1 MSAPRAPQR
10 PEDVPGPDEPGPH
23 EAQAEARARGA
34 RRARR
39 RTPKRRRKARARG
52 LKARARKAAQALLA
66 RAKLLAARGWR
77 RWSRTR
83 PGALVR
89 AVPLPVLLS
98 LTAGLLLACYSMPPA
113 ATPPKAAPTTA
124 AGPRIAKWRGVEP
137 QVRVALVESAPVV
150 SCVLPG
156 PWRVLP
162 DRGAEG
168 ALPGEGE
175 VTVVATEPGI
185 EVSSGGV
192 RLAFPEATEV
202 RFAPPRG
209 DRGPGTV
216 AVGTRRFHGEVVIH
230 RLPGKPKEK
239 DKEAVPP
246 TLRLVNHV
254 GLEDYLA
261 GVVGHEMPLSWSD
274 AALHAQAICARTYAL
289 ASLRPQ
295 SDHDVKADERSQ
307 VYRGVMAEDARA
319 RAMVDATRGMVLV
332 WSGDIFTT
340 YFHSTCGGDTVPAK
354 WIFGDADIEPL
365 SGATGCRC
373 QASRLY
379 RWTETV
385 DLAVAPG
392 VRRWVL
398 EAPLREVKVQHF
410 PRGGYVETVTF
421 VDAGGDVVTEKGTDV
436 RSALKLKAPAF
447 EARLEPDG
455 HTLVVEGRG
464 WGHGVG
470 LCQFGANGFAK
481 EGKDADWILAHFYP
495 GSKIE
500 ALGY

>member
-1 MSAPRAPQR
+1 M
-10 PEDVPGPDEPGPH
+10 
-23 EAQAEARARGA
+23 
-34 RRARR
+34 
-39 RTPKRRRKARARG
+39 K
-52 LKARARKAAQALLA
+52 ALLST
-66 RAKLLAARGWR
+66 LAARTR
-77 RWSRTR
+77 KLAARWSRSR
-83 PGALVR
+83 PGTVVR
-89 AVPLPVLLS
+89 AVPLPLLLS
-98 LTAGLLLACYSMPPA
+98 LTAGLLLACYSIPPA
-113 ATPPKAAPTTA
+113 AAPPKATSSEAT
-124 AGPRIAKWRGVEP
+124 GPRVAKWRGVEP
-137 QVRVALVESAPVV
+137 PVRVALIESAPIV
-150 SCVLPG
+150 SFVAPG

-162 DRGAEG
+162 DHGPEG
-168 ALPGEGE
+168 SLAGEGQ
-175 VTVVATEPGI
+175 VTVAATGAGLEVVAQGT
-185 EVSSGGV
+185 
-192 RLAFPEATEV
+192 RLLLPEAGEV

-209 DRGPGTV
+209 DRGPGTIG
-216 AVGTRRFHGEVVIH
+216 VGARRFHGEVVVR
-230 RLPGKPKEK
+230 RLPTG
-239 DKEAVPP
+239 A
-246 TLRLVNHV
+246 LRLVNHV
-254 GLEDYLA
+254 GLEDYLT

-295 SDHDVKADERSQ
+295 SDHDVKSDERSQ
-307 VYRGVMAEDARA
+307 VYRGVMAEEARA

-332 WSGDIFTT
+332 WKGDIFTT

-385 DLAVAPG
+385 DLATSPG

-398 EAPLREVKVQHF
+398 ETPLREVKVQHF
-410 PRGGYVETVTF
+410 PRGGYVEAVTF

-455 HTLVVEGRG
+455 RTLVVEGRG

>member
-1 MSAPRAPQR
+1 MSSPRAPQP
-10 PEDVPGPDEPGPH
+10 PEDVPGPGEV
-23 EAQAEARARGA
+23 EAEARARGA

-52 LKARARKAAQALLA
+52 LKARARKTAKALLA
-66 RAKLLAARGWR
+66 RARHLALRGWR

-124 AGPRIAKWRGVEP
+124 SGPRIAKWRGVEP

-156 PWRVLP
+156 PWRVVP
-162 DRGAEG
+162 DRGAE
-168 ALPGEGE
+168 ASLPDAGEVIVAPTGEGLE
-175 VTVVATEPGI
+175 VV
-185 EVSSGGV
+185 GGGA
-192 RLAFPEATEV
+192 RLRFPEAAEV

-216 AVGTRRFHGEVVIH
+216 AVGARRFHGEVVVR
-230 RLPGKPKEK
+230 RLPTGQ
-239 DKEAVPP
+239 V
-246 TLRLVNHV
+246 RLVNHV

-295 SDHDVKADERSQ
+295 ADHDVKADERSQ

-340 YFHSTCGGDTVPAK
+340 YFHSTCGGDTVPAR
-354 WIFGDADIEPL
+354 WIFGDPDIEPL

-385 DLAVAPG
+385 DLATNPG
-392 VRRWVL
+392 VRKWVL
-398 EAPLREVKVQHF
+398 ETPLREVKVQHF
-410 PRGGYVETVTF
+410 PRGGYVEAVTF

-455 HTLVVEGRG
+455 RTLVLEGRG

>member
-1 MSAPRAPQR
+1 MSAPRAPQG
-10 PEDVPGPDEPGPH
+10 PEDVPGPDEV
-23 EAQAEARARGA
+23 EAEARARRGGRR
-34 RRARR
+34 RRA
-39 RTPKRRRKARARG
+39 PKRRRKARARG
-52 LKARARKAAQALLA
+52 LKARARKAAKALLA
-66 RAKLLAARGWR
+66 RARLLAERGWR

-89 AVPLPVLLS
+89 AVPVPVLLS
-98 LTAGLLLACYSMPPA
+98 LTAGLLLACYSIPPA
-113 ATPPKAAPTTA
+113 ALPPKAAPTTA

-137 QVRVALVESAPVV
+137 RVRVALVESAAIV
-150 SCVLPG
+150 SCVVPG

-168 ALPGEGE
+168 ALPDGGE
-175 VTVVATEPGI
+175 VTVAPTGEGL
-185 EVSSGGV
+185 EVVGGGA
-192 RLAFPEATEV
+192 RLLLPEATEV
-202 RFAPPRG
+202 RLTPPRG

-216 AVGTRRFHGEVVIH
+216 AVGSRRFHGDVVVR
-230 RLPGKPKEK
+230 RLPTGQ
-239 DKEAVPP
+239 
-246 TLRLVNHV
+246 LRLVNHV

-385 DLAVAPG
+385 DLATHPG
-392 VRRWVL
+392 TRKWVL
-398 EAPLREVKVQHF
+398 ETPLREVKVQHF

-447 EARLEPDG
+447 EARLEADG

-470 LCQFGANGFAK
+470 LCQFGANGFAR

>member
-1 MSAPRAPQR
+1 MSGPRAPQG
-10 PEDVPGPDEPGPH
+10 PDDVPDEV
-23 EAQAEARARGA
+23 EAEARARGA

-39 RTPKRRRKARARG
+39 RTPKRRRRARARG
-52 LKARARKAAQALLA
+52 LKARARKAASALLA
-66 RAKLLAARGWR
+66 RAKQLAARGWR

-124 AGPRIAKWRGVEP
+124 AGPRVAKWRGVEP
-137 QVRVALVESAPVV
+137 PVRVALVESAPIVSFVV
-150 SCVLPG
+150 PG

-168 ALPGEGE
+168 SLPDGAEVIVAATGEGLE
-175 VTVVATEPGI
+175 VVAAGA
-185 EVSSGGV
+185 
-192 RLAFPEATEV
+192 RLLLPEATEV
-202 RFAPPRG
+202 RFTPPKG
-209 DRGPGTV
+209 AALSASGPGTV
-216 AVGTRRFHGEVVIH
+216 AVGARRFHGDVVVR
-230 RLPGKPKEK
+230 RLPPKQG
-239 DKEAVPP
+239 DSPAV
-246 TLRLVNHV
+246 RLVNHV

-332 WSGDIFTT
+332 WNGDIFTT

-385 DLAVAPG
+385 DLALTQGA
-392 VRRWVL
+392 RRWVL
-398 EAPLREVKVQHF
+398 ETPLREVKVQHF